1 MLGSWVL
8 CACASVRRALHA
20 PTLTLVAVKM
30 VAVHDDARRR
40 QLLRELA
47 ALHQLSTVPLTDDAR
62 QRALSQ
68 DGAMGGRDWRTF
80 LPIGTRGPRALVVYI
95 VAFHGAFEPQ
105 AGCVCAVLEYMD
117 VSGVH
122 DVMG

>member
-1 MLGSWVL
+1 MPVL
-8 CACASVRRALHA
+8 LSEEHCMPL
-20 PTLTLVAVKM
+20 LTLVAVKM

-68 DGAMGGRDWRTF
+68 DGAMGGRDSEDFSAHRDSRSQKA
-80 LPIGTRGPRALVVYI
+80 LRAHI
-95 VAFHGAFEPQ
+95 VAFHGTARTPKR
-105 AGCVCAVLEYMD
+105 GVSVRCWNTWTRAV
-117 VSGVH
+117 STTS
-122 DVMG
+122 